1 MAGFPYET
9 ITKLTQI
16 IEDNLN
22 YSKDIVGSSQKNPL
36 LTDVENA
43 TSQLIEKGKAL
54 MNNSR
59 DKKRKA
65 ASRAMDNY
73 KKEAKK
79 NKPVL

>member
-1 MAGFPYET
+1 MSKVQQT
-9 ITKLTQI
+9 SLK
-16 IEDNLN
+16 NLF
-22 YSKDIVGSSQKNPL
+22 K
-36 LTDVENA
+36 E
-43 TSQLIEKGKAL
+43 EMGKAL

-73 KKEAKK
+73 QKEAKK